1 MKAGGDSVSI
11 AMILSGSGLGA
22 TLSGA
27 LEGLGVPWP
36 GAIVLTAAGAN
47 YEGTQGALLLG
58 TLFAITYTA
67 GAIAQYA
74 VGRWCRG
81 FIERWLSVAMRER
94 LERAITK
101 YGQAAVLWTRPL
113 GVGNYISI
121 PAGMMRM
128 NPIRFTL
135 YTFIGIWP
143 WAFGMSLVGEVV
155 SRYVAEAFPFVVAL
169 LVLVALL
176 PVARKLW
183 LRVRGTG
190 GVA

>member
-1 MKAGGDSVSI
+1 MSI
-11 AMILSGSGLGA
+11 ATILSGSVLGA
-22 TLSGA
+22 TLSGM

-36 GAIVLTAAGAN
+36 GTIVLTAAGAK
-47 YEGTQGALLLG
+47 YTGAEGALLLG

-74 VGRWCRG
+74 IGRWCRG
-81 FIERWLSVAMRER
+81 LIERWLPTAMQER
-94 LERAITK
+94 LERTIKK
-101 YGQAAVLWTRPL
+101 YGQTAVLWTRPL

-121 PAGMMRM
+121 PAGMMGM
-128 NPIRFTL
+128 NPIRFSL

-143 WAFGMSLVGEVV
+143 WAFGMSLVGSVIN
-155 SRYVAEAFPFVVAL
+155 RYVAEALPFVVAL
-169 LVLVALL
+169 LAVLALI
-176 PVARKLW
+176 PVIRKIW